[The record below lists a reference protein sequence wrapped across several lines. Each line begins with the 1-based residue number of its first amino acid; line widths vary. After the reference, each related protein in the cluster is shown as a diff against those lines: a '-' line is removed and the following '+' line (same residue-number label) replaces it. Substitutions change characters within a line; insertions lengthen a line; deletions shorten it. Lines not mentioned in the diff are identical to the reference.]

1 VHLSTN
7 QNHLH
12 LKNITISA
20 PHRPSVNPSR
30 FTEPPPPSIVSFFG
44 DIPNLCSFAGL
55 ACSAVAIYSSI
66 HAAYHVAMIGM
77 IWAVAFDWADG
88 LIARGM
94 KGRSEIQG
102 KFGAQLDVL
111 IDIVSYGVT
120 PAVLL
125 VCYGGFETE
134 YLAVA
139 LFVLFASALR
149 LSYFSVFGLS
159 GGSHYTGL
167 ALDNNNI
174 FLVFIFIFE
183 GWVGKSFA
191 GVLLSLSLLL
201 GILNISQIKTPKLSS
216 NPINVVLL
224 GSYTVLITCF
234 FYWKQWNQM

>member
-1 VHLSTN
+1 M
-7 QNHLH
+7 
-12 LKNITISA
+12 
-20 PHRPSVNPSR
+20 
-30 FTEPPPPSIVSFFG
+30 
-44 DIPNLCSFAGL
+44 
-55 ACSAVAIYSSI
+55 
-66 HAAYHVAMIGM
+66 AMIAM

-94 KGRSEIQG
+94 SGRNETQG

-120 PAVLL
+120 PAILL
-125 VCYGGFETE
+125 ACYGGFEVE
-134 YLAVA
+134 FLAVA

-183 GWVGKSFA
+183 GWAGESFA
-191 GVLLSLSLLL
+191 MILLL
-201 GILNISQIKTPKLSS
+201 LTLLIALLNISQIKTPKLSS

-234 FYWKQWNQM
+234 FYWKQFSQI

>member
-1 VHLSTN
+1 M
-7 QNHLH
+7 
-12 LKNITISA
+12 
-20 PHRPSVNPSR
+20 
-30 FTEPPPPSIVSFFG
+30 
-44 DIPNLCSFAGL
+44 PNLCSFAGL
-55 ACSAVAIYSSI
+55 SCSGVAIYASI
-66 HAAYHVAMIGM
+66 HASYNIAMVGM

-94 KGRSEIQG
+94 SGRNEMQG

-120 PAVLL
+120 PAILL
-125 VCYGGFETE
+125 ACYGGFEVE
-134 YLAVA
+134 FLAVA

-174 FLVFIFIFE
+174 FVVFIFVFE
-183 GWVGKSFA
+183 GWVGESFA
-191 GVLLSLSLLL
+191 IILLLLSLLIAL
-201 GILNISQIKTPKLSS
+201 LNISQIKTPKLSS

-234 FYWKQWNQM
+234 FYWKQFNQI